1 MDEPREAM
9 ERLMVCLNKI
19 DGLYYMSAKRRGIN
33 ENALCVLYALDD
45 GKPHSQKQI
54 CEEWLIPKTTVN
66 TIIREWQ
73 KEGIIVLI
81 PENRRR
87 EKNICLTDKGR
98 AWAKELLDP
107 VYQAEQA
114 AMARTVQE
122 FSPRIYPR
130 SGAFLRV
137 SPGRLR
143 AALLNDYKFDGK
155 Q

>member
-45 GKPHSQKQI
+45 GKPHSEKQI

-122 FSPRIYPR
+122 FSPEFIRALEHFCGYLQD
-130 SGAFLRV
+130 AFGQP
-137 SPGRLR
+137 S
-143 AALLNDYKFDGK
+143 
-155 Q
+155 